1 MDYKEILKKKA
12 INLRSL
18 LYTYKDELSEEEFN
32 SIKITIDNAL
42 LSVDGRLDALDY
54 DVRNEAIMNW
64 HDRLDSAIS
73 SLDNRF
79 ANKDDKVK
87 EEK

>member
-1 MDYKEILKKKA
+1 MDYKEILKKKV

-18 LYTYKDELSEEEFN
+18 LYTYKYELSEEEFN

-79 ANKDDKVK
+79 ANKDDKMK